1 MRVLSPGRV
10 NLIGE
15 HTDYTYGYVMPVA
28 INLYTEIQGEKNE
41 DIELYSEVFNETKR
55 FQLKD
60 LVKENSW
67 IDYVKGIYKVLFEQ
81 GFNPKGMKGKVGGN
95 LPISSGLSSS
105 ASFELA
111 TMEFLNEEYSLKI
124 SKKEMALLSQKA
136 ENEFVGVPC
145 GIMDQFVVA
154 LGREKNAIFIDTET
168 LSYEYV
174 PMPKDVQI
182 IVFHTGIKRELANS
196 AYAERR
202 RITEEVLRKLR
213 KQSSKYVNE
222 EELKNFPELY
232 RKRFLYV
239 IRENRRVERAK
250 EELKSNNIEAFGRI
264 LVEAHWDIA
273 KNYEVSCEELDF
285 FVKKAIDYGAYG
297 ARLTGAGFGGA
308 AIAIADRKKAKE
320 IAEKIFIEYSKKF
333 PWKARYL
340 LVEASDGVKCTS
352 YE

>member
-15 HTDYTYGYVMPVA
+15 HTDYSYGYVMPVA
-28 INLYTEIQGEKNE
+28 INLYTEIQGEKSE
-41 DIELYSEVFNETKR
+41 EVELYSEVFNEARR
-55 FQLKD
+55 FQLKN

-67 IDYVKGIYKVLFEQ
+67 IDYVKGVYKVLFER
-81 GFNPKGMKGKVGGN
+81 GFNPRGIRGRIGGN

-111 TMEFLNEEYSLKI
+111 IMQFLNESYTLGI
-124 SKKEMALLSQKA
+124 SRKEMALLSQKA

-154 LGREKNAIFIDTET
+154 LGKEKNAIFIDTET
-168 LSYEYV
+168 LNYEYV
-174 PMPKDVQI
+174 SIPKDIQI
-182 IVFHTGIKRELANS
+182 IVFHTGIKRELASS

-202 RITEEVLRKLR
+202 RITEEVLKKL
-213 KQSSKYVNE
+213 KKSSSKYVDE

-232 RKRFLYV
+232 KKRFSYI
-239 IRENRRVERAK
+239 IRENRRVERAR
-250 EELKSNNIEAFGRI
+250 EELKNNNIEAFGKI

-285 FVKKAIDYGAYG
+285 FVKNVVEYGAYG

-308 AIAIADRKKAKE
+308 AIAIADRGKARA
-320 IAEKIFIEYSKKF
+320 IADKIFVEYSKKF
-333 PWKARYL
+333 PWKASYL
-340 LVEASDGVKCTS
+340 LVEASDGVKSC
-352 YE
+352 

>member
-1 MRVLSPGRV
+1 MKVLSPGRV

-15 HTDYTYGYVMPVA
+15 HTDYTHGYVMPVA
-28 INLYTEIQGEKNE
+28 IDLYTKIQGEKSE
-41 DIELYSEVFNETKR
+41 DVELYSEVFNETKR
-55 FQLKD
+55 FQLNK

-67 IDYVKGIYKVLFEQ
+67 IDYAKGIYKILFERN
-81 GFNPKGMKGKVGGN
+81 FNPKGIKGKVGGN

-111 TMEFLNEEYSLKI
+111 IIYSLNELYSLKI
-124 SKKEMALLSQKA
+124 SRKEMALLSQKA

-154 LGREKNAIFIDTET
+154 LGKENNAIFIDTET
-168 LSYEYV
+168 LNYEYV
-174 PMPKDVQI
+174 PIPEDVQI
-182 IVFHTGIKRELANS
+182 IVFHTGIKRELASS

-202 RITEEVLRKLR
+202 RITEEVLKKLG
-213 KQSSKYVNE
+213 KNSSKYVNE
-222 EELKNFPELY
+222 EELENFPEIHK
-232 RKRFLYV
+232 KRFSYV

-250 EELKSNNIEAFGRI
+250 EELKNNNIETFGKI

-285 FVKKAIDYGAYG
+285 FVKKAVEYGAYG

-308 AIAIADRKKAKE
+308 AIAVADKESAKT
-320 IAEKIFIEYSKKF
+320 IAEKIFVEYSKRF
-333 PWKARYL
+333 SWKAKYL
-340 LVEASDGVKCTS
+340 LVKASEGVNK
-352 YE
+352 Y